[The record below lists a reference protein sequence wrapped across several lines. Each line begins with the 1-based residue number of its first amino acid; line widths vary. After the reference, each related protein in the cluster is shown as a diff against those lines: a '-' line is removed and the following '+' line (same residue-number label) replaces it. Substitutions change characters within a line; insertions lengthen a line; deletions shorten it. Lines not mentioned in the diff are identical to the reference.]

1 MNIEKHA
8 YEVVEGFKKSLTD
21 AQLEA
26 IGPESLEEL
35 HILIEAALGESIS
48 KALHETVKDV
58 EQLAQSTR
66 KRLNSIGQLETSS

>member
-26 IGPESLEEL
+26 LGAESLGEL
-35 HILIEAALGESIS
+35 HILIEAALGEGIS
-48 KALHETVKDV
+48 MALHDTVKEV

-66 KRLNSIGQLETSS
+66 KRLNSIERLEK